1 MLASAPADKSPMSQ
15 NPGTRSPLARRLRL
29 ALASML
35 LPVAA
40 VAAAGLVTFRLS
52 VSALEEFRQETVEES
67 KLIEEVRDL
76 LVKADDLGEA
86 SAEEADRAAT
96 ERFVAHSALIDRRF
110 DELQTLATPQERQL
124 ADKADAAWKQSMVDI
139 EAAKAQ
145 PRDQATD
152 DRLDPFHDHIDEA
165 ASILADLHS
174 LNVNQVADQI
184 ASLRRR
190 EQNQL
195 LAGLAALVLGST
207 AALLLARRLG
217 RSITR
222 PLLSLKDAATRFG
235 SDDLSHRIPVSG
247 VDELAQLGNAFNAM
261 ASSLDKSRAD
271 LRESEQRFRALVH
284 HASDVFTV
292 IRADAVIRY
301 QSPAIQRVLGYPPE
315 ELIGRSFLDLVDPDD
330 RDLAGQLFER
340 SRARPGEPTVG
351 EVRMRPSGDEQ
362 APRRF
367 EMTATNLLRDPT
379 VRGLV
384 LNYRDITER
393 ALYEERL
400 SQQAFHDALT
410 GLPNRALFQDR
421 LEHALR
427 QRGQTV
433 GLLFVDL
440 DHFKVVND
448 SLGHDAGDQL
458 LCEVAQRLAGCLRD
472 GDTLARLGGD
482 EFTVLMPNLADH
494 GDAELVAR
502 RIESRLEPPFELPR
516 QAVFVS
522 ASIGIATGV
531 ALQDRS
537 EALLRDADA
546 AMYEAKAR
554 GRSGHAVFDP
564 TMHTRAVT
572 RLAVETDLRRAIDN
586 DQLELHYQPIMWLGG
601 HQIVGME
608 ALVRWRRPDGTLVPP
623 AEFIPIAEETG
634 LIRSI
639 GRWVLHEACRQ
650 LARWRSELP
659 QAAGLSMSVNVS
671 ARQLQDASIV
681 EDVESVLRETGLDPG
696 SLILELTESAV
707 VENLEGAAATL
718 QKLKWLSVQLAMDDF
733 GTGYSSLSSLSRLPL
748 DILKIDQSFVARLDQ
763 DAEGRAVV
771 YAITSLATA
780 LGVRVTGEGIETAA
794 QRSTLMELDCN
805 HGQGFLLGRPAPPDE
820 VAALLRSVNP
830 AEVTVAARLARLQ

>member
-1 MLASAPADKSPMSQ
+1 MGQIPVP
-15 NPGTRSPLARRLRL
+15 RSSLARRLRL
-29 ALASML
+29 ALATML

-40 VAAAGLVTFRLS
+40 VAAAGLVTFNFS
-52 VSALEEFRQETVEES
+52 ISALEEFRQETVEES
-67 KLIEEVRDL
+67 KRIEEVRDL
-76 LVKADDLGEA
+76 LVEADDLGEA
-86 SAEEADRAAT
+86 AVEEADPAT
-96 ERFVAHSALIDRRF
+96 SERFVEHSALIDRRF
-110 DELQTLATPQERQL
+110 DDLQTLATQQERQL
-124 ADKADAAWKQSMVDI
+124 AAEADAMWKTSAADI
-139 EAAKAQ
+139 EAAKAI
-145 PRDQATD
+145 PKDGATD

-174 LNVNQVADQI
+174 LNGNQVADEI
-184 ASLRRR
+184 SSLRRR
-190 EQNQL
+190 EQDQL
-195 LAGLAALVLGST
+195 LAGLAALVIGST
-207 AALLLARRLG
+207 AALFLARRMG

-235 SDDLSHRIPVSG
+235 ADDLSHRIPVSG
-247 VDELAQLGNAFNAM
+247 DDELAQLGNAFNAM
-261 ASSLDKSRAD
+261 ASSLEKGRAD

-292 IRADAVIRY
+292 IGADAVIRY
-301 QSPAIQRVLGYPPE
+301 QSPAIKQVLGYPTE
-315 ELIGRSFLDLVDPDD
+315 DIIGRSFLDLVEPDD
-330 RDLAGQLFER
+330 QDIAGQLFER
-340 SRARPGEPTVG
+340 SRMRSGVPTVG
-351 EVRMRPSGDEQ
+351 EVRMRPLGDGQ

-367 EMTATNLLRDPT
+367 EMTATDLLDDPT

-384 LNYRDITER
+384 LNYSDITER
-393 ALYEERL
+393 AQYEERL

-458 LCEVAQRLAGCLRD
+458 LCDVAQRLAGCLRD

-482 EFTVLMPNLADH
+482 EFTVLMPDIADAQV
-494 GDAELVAR
+494 AEAVAS
-502 RIESRLEPPFELPR
+502 RIESRLEPPFELPG
-516 QAVFVS
+516 QSVFVT

-531 ALQDRS
+531 ALHDRS

-546 AMYEAKAR
+546 AMYEAKAG
-554 GRSGHAVFDP
+554 GRARHAVFDP

-572 RLAVETDLRRAIDN
+572 RLAIETDLRRAIDS
-586 DQLELHYQPIMWLGG
+586 DQLELHYQPIMWLEGN
-601 HQIVGME
+601 QIVGAE

-623 AEFIPIAEETG
+623 GEFIPVAEETG
-634 LIRSI
+634 LIRPI

-650 LARWRSELP
+650 LARWRSDLP
-659 QAAGLSMSVNVS
+659 QAAGLAMSVNIS

-681 EDVESVLRETGLDPG
+681 EDVESALHETGLDPG

-707 VENLEGAAATL
+707 VESFEGASATL
-718 QKLKWLSVQLAMDDF
+718 QKLRWMSVQLALDDF

-763 DAEGRAVV
+763 DAESRAIV
-771 YAITSLATA
+771 YAIVSLATA
-780 LGVRVTGEGIETAA
+780 LGVRVTGEGIETAS
-794 QRSTLMELDCN
+794 QLSTLIELDCN
-805 HGQGFLLGRPAPPDE
+805 HGQGFLLGRPAIPDE
-820 VAALLRSVNP
+820 LAATLRTVNTT
-830 AEVTVAARLARLQ
+830 EVTVAARLARLQ

>member
-1 MLASAPADKSPMSQ
+1 
-15 NPGTRSPLARRLRL
+15 
-29 ALASML
+29 ML

-40 VAAAGLVTFRLS
+40 VAGAGLVTFRFS
-52 VSALEEFRQETVEES
+52 ISALEEFRKETVEES
-67 KLIEEVRDL
+67 KRIEEVRDL
-76 LVKADDLGEA
+76 LVEADDLGEA
-86 SAEEADRAAT
+86 SVEENDPAT
-96 ERFVAHSALIDRRF
+96 AERFVDHSALIDRRF
-110 DELQTLATPQERQL
+110 DDLQTLATQQERQL
-124 ADKADAAWKQSMVDI
+124 AAEADAMWEKSAADI
-139 EAAKAQ
+139 EAAKAL
-145 PRDQATD
+145 PKGATD

-174 LNVNQVADQI
+174 LNGNQVADEI
-184 ASLRRR
+184 SSLRRR
-190 EQNQL
+190 EQDQL
-195 LAGLAALVLGST
+195 LAGLAALLIGST
-207 AALLLARRLG
+207 AALFLARRMG

-235 SDDLSHRIPVSG
+235 ADDLSHRIPVSG
-247 VDELAQLGNAFNAM
+247 DDELAQLGNAFNAM
-261 ASSLDKSRAD
+261 ASSLEKGRAD

-292 IRADAVIRY
+292 IGADAVIRY
-301 QSPAIQRVLGYPPE
+301 QSPAIKQVLGYPTE
-315 ELIGRSFLDLVDPDD
+315 DIIGRSFLDLVEPDD
-330 RDLAGQLFER
+330 QDIAGQLFER
-340 SRARPGEPTVG
+340 SRMRSGVPTVG
-351 EVRMRPSGDEQ
+351 EVRMRPLGDGQ

-367 EMTATNLLRDPT
+367 EMTATDLLDDPT

-384 LNYRDITER
+384 LNYSDITER
-393 ALYEERL
+393 AQYEERL

-458 LCEVAQRLAGCLRD
+458 LCDVAQRLAGCLRD

-482 EFTVLMPNLADH
+482 EFTVLMPDIA
-494 GDAELVAR
+494 GAQVAEAVAS
-502 RIESRLEPPFELPR
+502 RIESQLEPPFELPG
-516 QAVFVS
+516 QSVFVT

-531 ALQDRS
+531 AQHDRS

-546 AMYEAKAR
+546 AMYEAKAH
-554 GRSGHAVFDP
+554 GRARHAVFDP

-572 RLAVETDLRRAIDN
+572 RLAIETDLRRAIDS
-586 DQLELHYQPIMWLGG
+586 DQLELHYQPIMWLEGN
-601 HQIVGME
+601 QIVGAE
-608 ALVRWRRPDGTLVPP
+608 ALVRWRRSDGTLVPP
-623 AEFIPIAEETG
+623 GEFIPVAEETG
-634 LIRSI
+634 LIRPI

-659 QAAGLSMSVNVS
+659 QAAGLAMSVNVS

-681 EDVESVLRETGLDPG
+681 EDVESALRETGLDPG

-707 VENLEGAAATL
+707 VESFEGASATL
-718 QKLKWLSVQLAMDDF
+718 QKLRWMSVQLALDDF

-763 DAEGRAVV
+763 DAESRAVV
-771 YAITSLATA
+771 YAIVSLATA
-780 LGVRVTGEGIETAA
+780 LGVRVTGEGIETAS
-794 QRSTLMELDCN
+794 QLSTLIELGCN
-805 HGQGFLLGRPAPPDE
+805 HGQGFLLGRPAIPDE
-820 VAALLRSVNP
+820 LAAMLRTVN
-830 AEVTVAARLARLQ
+830 ATEVTVAARLARLQ

>member
-1 MLASAPADKSPMSQ
+1 MGQILAPRSSLAS
-15 NPGTRSPLARRLRL
+15 RLRL
-29 ALASML
+29 ALATML

-52 VSALEEFRQETVEES
+52 ISALEEFREETVEES

-76 LVKADDLGEA
+76 LVDADDLGEA
-86 SAEEADRAAT
+86 AVEEGDPAT
-96 ERFVAHSALIDRRF
+96 DEQFVAHSALIDRRF
-110 DELQTLATPQERQL
+110 DDLQTLATQQERQL
-124 ADKADAAWKQSMVDI
+124 AAEAEAMWQTSAADI
-139 EAAKAQ
+139 EAAKAL
-145 PRDQATD
+145 PEDKATD
-152 DRLDPFHDHIDEA
+152 NRLDPFHDHIDQA

-174 LNVNQVADQI
+174 LNGNQVADEI
-184 ASLRRR
+184 SSLRRR

-195 LAGLAALVLGST
+195 LAGLAALLIGST
-207 AALLLARRLG
+207 VALLLARRLG

-222 PLLSLKDAATRFG
+222 PLRSLQDAATRFG
-235 SDDLSHRIPVSG
+235 ADDLSHRIPVSG
-247 VDELAQLGNAFNAM
+247 DDELAQLGNAFNAM
-261 ASSLDKSRAD
+261 ASSLDTSRAD

-292 IRADAVIRY
+292 IGADAVIRY
-301 QSPAIQRVLGYPPE
+301 QSPAIEQVLGYPTKD
-315 ELIGRSFLDLVDPDD
+315 LIGRSFLDLVEPDD
-330 RDLAGQLFER
+330 QDIATQLFER
-340 SRARPGEPTVG
+340 SQMRPGLPTLG
-351 EVRMRPSGDEQ
+351 EVRMRPLGDEQ
-362 APRRF
+362 PPRRF
-367 EMTATNLLRDPT
+367 EVTATDLLDDPT

-427 QRGQTV
+427 QRGQRV

-458 LCEVAQRLAGCLRD
+458 LCDVAQRLAGCLRE

-482 EFTVLMPNLADH
+482 EFTVLMPDIADAQ
-494 GDAELVAR
+494 DAAAVAT
-502 RIESRLEPPFELPR
+502 RIESRLEPPFELPG
-516 QAVFVS
+516 QSVFVT

-531 ALQDRS
+531 AQQDRS

-546 AMYEAKAR
+546 AMYEAKAH
-554 GRSGHAVFDP
+554 GRAGHAVFDP

-572 RLAVETDLRRAIDN
+572 RLAIETDLRRAIDN
-586 DQLELHYQPIMWLGG
+586 DQLVLHYQPIMWLDGN
-601 HQIVGME
+601 QIVGVE
-608 ALVRWRRPDGTLVPP
+608 ALVRWRRSDGTLVPP
-623 AEFIPIAEETG
+623 GEFIPVAEETG
-634 LIRSI
+634 LIRPV
-639 GRWVLHEACRQ
+639 GRWVLHEACQQ
-650 LARWRSELP
+650 LARWRSDLP

-671 ARQLQDASIV
+671 ARQLQDASLT
-681 EDVESVLRETGLDPG
+681 EDVESALRESGLDPG

-707 VENLEGAAATL
+707 VENLEGASATL
-718 QKLKWLSVQLAMDDF
+718 QQLKWMSVQLAMDDF
-733 GTGYSSLSSLSRLPL
+733 GTGYSSLSSLSKMPL

-763 DAEGRAVV
+763 DPEGRAIV
-771 YAITSLATA
+771 YAIVSLATA
-780 LGVRVTGEGIETAA
+780 LGIRVTGEGIETAS
-794 QRSTLMELDCN
+794 QLSTLIELDCN

-820 VAALLRSVNP
+820 LVALLRTLNP
-830 AEVTVAARLARLQ
+830 TEVTVAARLARLQ

>member
-1 MLASAPADKSPMSQ
+1 MGQLPAP
-15 NPGTRSPLARRLRL
+15 RSSLARRLRL
-29 ALASML
+29 ALATML

-52 VSALEEFRQETVEES
+52 ISALEQFREETVEES

-76 LVKADDLGEA
+76 LVEADDLGEA
-86 SAEEADRAAT
+86 SVEEADPAT
-96 ERFVAHSALIDRRF
+96 SKRFVAHSALIDRRF
-110 DELQTLATPQERQL
+110 DGLQTLATQQERQL
-124 ADKADAAWKQSMVDI
+124 AAKADAVWRQSVADI
-139 EAAKAQ
+139 EAAKAVQ
-145 PRDQATD
+145 GDGATD
-152 DRLDPFHDHIDEA
+152 NRLDPFHDHIDEA

-174 LNVNQVADQI
+174 LNGNQVADEI
-184 ASLRRR
+184 SSLRRR

-195 LAGLAALVLGST
+195 LAGLAALVIGSI
-207 AALLLARRLG
+207 AALLLGRRLG

-222 PLLSLKDAATRFG
+222 PLRSLQDAAARFG
-235 SDDLSHRIPVSG
+235 ADDLSHRIPVSG
-247 VDELAQLGNAFNAM
+247 DDELAQLGNAFNAM
-261 ASSLDKSRAD
+261 ASSLDTSRAD

-292 IRADAVIRY
+292 IGADAVIRY
-301 QSPAIQRVLGYPPE
+301 QSPAIEQVLGYPPE
-315 ELIGRSFLDLVDPDD
+315 EIIGRSFLDLIEPDD
-330 RDLAGQLFER
+330 QDIARQLFER
-340 SRARPGEPTVG
+340 SRTRPGVPTVG
-351 EVRMRPSGDEQ
+351 EVRMRPLADEEP
-362 APRRF
+362 PRRF
-367 EMTATNLLRDPT
+367 EMTATDLLRDPT

-384 LNYRDITER
+384 LNYSDITER

-400 SQQAFHDALT
+400 AEQAFHDALT

-427 QRGQTV
+427 QRGQRV

-458 LCEVAQRLAGCLRD
+458 LCEVAERLAGCLRE

-482 EFTVLMPNLADH
+482 EFTVLMPDI
-494 GDAELVAR
+494 GDAQDAATVAG
-502 RIESRLEPPFELPR
+502 RIERRLEPAFELPG
-516 QAVFVS
+516 QSVFVT

-531 ALQDRS
+531 AQQDRS

-554 GRSGHAVFDP
+554 GRAGHAIFDP

-572 RLAVETDLRRAIDN
+572 RLAIETDLRRAIDN
-586 DQLELHYQPIMWLGG
+586 DQLELHYQPIMWLEGN
-601 HQIVGME
+601 QIVGVE

-623 AEFIPIAEETG
+623 GDFIPVAEETG
-634 LIRSI
+634 LIRPI

-650 LARWRSELP
+650 LARWRSDLP

-681 EDVESVLRETGLDPG
+681 EDVESALRETGLDPG

-707 VENLEGAAATL
+707 AEHIEGASATL
-718 QKLKWLSVQLAMDDF
+718 QQLRWMSVQLAMDDF
-733 GTGYSSLSSLSRLPL
+733 GTGYSSLSSLSRMPL

-763 DAEGRAVV
+763 DAEGRAIV
-771 YAITSLATA
+771 YAIVSLATA
-780 LGVRVTGEGIETAA
+780 LGIRVTGEGIETPSQLA
-794 QRSTLMELDCN
+794 TLMELDCN

-820 VAALLRSVNP
+820 LAATLRTIDTN
-830 AEVTVAARLARLQ
+830 EVTVAARLARLQ

>member
-1 MLASAPADKSPMSQ
+1 MGQIPEP
-15 NPGTRSPLARRLRL
+15 RSSIARRLRL
-29 ALASML
+29 ALATML

-40 VAAAGLVTFRLS
+40 VAVAGLVTFRLS
-52 VSALEEFRQETVEES
+52 ISALEQFRQETVEES
-67 KLIEEVRDL
+67 KRIEEVRDL
-76 LVKADDLGEA
+76 LVEADDLGEA
-86 SAEEADRAAT
+86 AVEEDDPAT
-96 ERFVAHSALIDRRF
+96 AKRFVAHSALIDRRF
-110 DELQTLATPQERQL
+110 DDLQSLATEQERRL
-124 ADKADAAWKQSMVDI
+124 AAEADVVWKKSAADI
-139 EAAKAQ
+139 EAAKAL
-145 PRDQATD
+145 PSGATD
-152 DRLDPFHDHIDEA
+152 NRLDPFHDHIDEA

-174 LNVNQVADQI
+174 LNGNQVADEI
-184 ASLRRR
+184 SSLRRR

-207 AALLLARRLG
+207 AALLLARRVG

-222 PLLSLKDAATRFG
+222 PLLSLKDAAARFG
-235 SDDLSHRIPVSG
+235 SDDLSHRIPVRG
-247 VDELAQLGNAFNAM
+247 DDELAQLGSAFNAM
-261 ASSLDKSRAD
+261 AGSLQESRTD

-292 IRADAVIRY
+292 IGADAVIRY
-301 QSPAIQRVLGYPPE
+301 QSPAIEQVLGYRTGSI
-315 ELIGRSFLDLVDPDD
+315 IGRSFLDLVEPDD
-330 RDLAGQLFER
+330 RDDAGQLFER
-340 SRARPGEPTVG
+340 SQVRPGVPTMG
-351 EVRMRPSGDEQ
+351 EIHLRPLGDGQ

-367 EMTATNLLRDPT
+367 EMTATNLLDDPT

-400 SQQAFHDALT
+400 TQQAFHDALT

-427 QRGQTV
+427 QRGQTL

-448 SLGHDAGDQL
+448 GLGHDAGDQL
-458 LCEVAQRLAGCLRD
+458 LCDVAQRLAGCLRD

-482 EFTVLMPNLADH
+482 EFTVLLPDIADAR
-494 GDAELVAR
+494 DATAVAT
-502 RIESRLEPPFELPR
+502 RIESRLKPPFELPG
-516 QAVFVS
+516 QSVFVT

-531 ALQDRS
+531 ALQDQS
-537 EALLRDADA
+537 EALLREADA

-554 GRSGHAVFDP
+554 GRAGHAVFDA
-564 TMHTRAVT
+564 TMHVRAVT
-572 RLAVETDLRRAIDN
+572 RLAIETDLRRAIAN
-586 DQLELHYQPIMWLGG
+586 DQLELHYQPIKWLEGD
-601 HQIVGME
+601 QIVGVE

-623 AEFIPIAEETG
+623 GDFIPVAEETG
-634 LIRSI
+634 LIRPI

-650 LARWRSELP
+650 LASWRADLP

-671 ARQLQDASIV
+671 ARQLQDASLV
-681 EDVESVLRETGLDPG
+681 EDVESALRESGLDPG

-707 VENLEGAAATL
+707 VDSFEGAAAML
-718 QKLKWLSVQLAMDDF
+718 QQLRWMSVQLAMDDF

-771 YAITSLATA
+771 YAIVSLATA
-780 LGVRVTGEGIETAA
+780 LGVRVTGEGIETASQLA
-794 QRSTLMELDCN
+794 TLTELDCK
-805 HGQGFLLGRPAPPDE
+805 HGQGFLLGRPAPADKLAE
-820 VAALLRSVNP
+820 MLQAVSP

>member
-1 MLASAPADKSPMSQ
+1 MGQILAPRSSLAS
-15 NPGTRSPLARRLRL
+15 RLRL
-29 ALASML
+29 ALATML

-52 VSALEEFRQETVEES
+52 ISALEEFREETVEES

-76 LVKADDLGEA
+76 LVDADDLGEA
-86 SAEEADRAAT
+86 AVEEGDPAT
-96 ERFVAHSALIDRRF
+96 DEQFVAHSALIDRRF
-110 DELQTLATPQERQL
+110 DDLQTLATQQERQL
-124 ADKADAAWKQSMVDI
+124 AAEAEAMWQTSAADI
-139 EAAKAQ
+139 EAAKAL
-145 PRDQATD
+145 PEDKATD
-152 DRLDPFHDHIDEA
+152 NRLDPFHDHIDQA

-174 LNVNQVADQI
+174 LNGNQVADEI
-184 ASLRRR
+184 SSLRRR

-195 LAGLAALVLGST
+195 LAGLAALLIGST
-207 AALLLARRLG
+207 VALLLARRLG

-222 PLLSLKDAATRFG
+222 PLRSLQDAATRFG
-235 SDDLSHRIPVSG
+235 ADDLSHRIPVSG
-247 VDELAQLGNAFNAM
+247 DDELAQLGNAFNAM
-261 ASSLDKSRAD
+261 ASSLDTSRAD

-292 IRADAVIRY
+292 IGADAVIRY
-301 QSPAIQRVLGYPPE
+301 QSPAIEQVLGYPTKD
-315 ELIGRSFLDLVDPDD
+315 LIGRSFLDLVEPDD
-330 RDLAGQLFER
+330 QDIATQLFER
-340 SRARPGEPTVG
+340 SQMRPGLPTLG
-351 EVRMRPSGDEQ
+351 EVRMRPLGDEQ
-362 APRRF
+362 PPRRF
-367 EMTATNLLRDPT
+367 EVTATDLLDDPT

-427 QRGQTV
+427 QRGQRV

-458 LCEVAQRLAGCLRD
+458 LCDVAQRLAGCLRE

-482 EFTVLMPNLADH
+482 EFTVLMPDIADAQ
-494 GDAELVAR
+494 DAAAVAT
-502 RIESRLEPPFELPR
+502 RIESRLEPPFELPG
-516 QAVFVS
+516 QSVFVT

-531 ALQDRS
+531 AQQDRS

-546 AMYEAKAR
+546 AMYEAKAH
-554 GRSGHAVFDP
+554 GRAGHAVFDP

-572 RLAVETDLRRAIDN
+572 RLAIETDLRRAIDN
-586 DQLELHYQPIMWLGG
+586 DQLVLHYQPIMWLDGN
-601 HQIVGME
+601 QIVGVE
-608 ALVRWRRPDGTLVPP
+608 ALVRWRRSDGTLVPP
-623 AEFIPIAEETG
+623 GEFIPVAEETG
-634 LIRSI
+634 LIRPV
-639 GRWVLHEACRQ
+639 GRWVLHEACQQ
-650 LARWRSELP
+650 LARWRSDLP

-671 ARQLQDASIV
+671 ARQLQDASLT
-681 EDVESVLRETGLDPG
+681 EDVESALRESGLDPG

-707 VENLEGAAATL
+707 VENLEGASATL
-718 QKLKWLSVQLAMDDF
+718 QQLKWMSVQLAMDDF
-733 GTGYSSLSSLSRLPL
+733 GTGYSSLSSLSKMPL

-763 DAEGRAVV
+763 DPEGRAIV
-771 YAITSLATA
+771 YAIVSLATA
-780 LGVRVTGEGIETAA
+780 LGIRVTGEGIETAS
-794 QRSTLMELDCN
+794 QLSTLIELDCN

-820 VAALLRSVNP
+820 LAALLRTLNP
-830 AEVTVAARLARLQ
+830 TEVTVAARLARLQ

>member
-1 MLASAPADKSPMSQ
+1 MGQIPP
-15 NPGTRSPLARRLRL
+15 PRSPLARRLTL
-29 ALASML
+29 ALATML

-52 VSALEEFRQETVEES
+52 ISALEEFRQETVDES
-67 KLIEEVRDL
+67 KRIEAVRKL
-76 LVKADDLGEA
+76 LVQADDLGEA
-86 SAEEADRAAT
+86 AVEESDPAT
-96 ERFVAHSALIDRRF
+96 GKQFVALSALIDRHF
-110 DELQTLATPQERQL
+110 DDLQTLATQQERQL
-124 ADKADAAWKQSMVDI
+124 AANADALWEKSAADI
-139 EAAKAQ
+139 EAAKAA
-145 PRDQATD
+145 PKASATD
-152 DRLDPFHDHIDEA
+152 DRLDPFHDHTDEA
-165 ASILADLHS
+165 ASKLADLHS
-174 LNVNQVADQI
+174 LNGNQVADEI
-184 ASLRRR
+184 SSLRRR
-190 EQNQL
+190 EQAQL

-207 AALLLARRLG
+207 VALLLARRLG

-247 VDELAQLGNAFNAM
+247 DDELAQLGNAFNAM
-261 ASSLDKSRAD
+261 ASSLQGSRAD

-292 IRADAVIRY
+292 IGADGVIRY
-301 QSPAIQRVLGYPPE
+301 QSPAIEQVLGYPTE
-315 ELIGRSFLDLVDPDD
+315 AIIGRSFLNLIDPHDQD
-330 RDLAGQLFER
+330 IARQLFER
-340 SRARPGEPTVG
+340 SQMQPGVPTVG
-351 EVRMRPSGDEQ
+351 EVHMRPREDMQ
-362 APRRF
+362 APRHF
-367 EMTATNLLRDPT
+367 EMTATDLLDDST

-393 ALYEERL
+393 ALYEQQL

-410 GLPNRALFQDR
+410 SLPNRALFQDR

-458 LCEVAQRLAGCLRD
+458 LCDVAQRLAGCLRE

-482 EFTVLMPNLADH
+482 EFTVLMPDIA
-494 GDAELVAR
+494 GAQDAATVAS
-502 RIESRLEPPFELPR
+502 RIESRLEPPFELPG
-516 QAVFVS
+516 QSVFVT

-531 ALQDRS
+531 ALHDRS
-537 EALLRDADA
+537 DALLRDADA

-554 GRSGHAVFDP
+554 GRARHALFDP

-572 RLAVETDLRRAIDN
+572 RLAIETDLRRAIDN
-586 DQLELHYQPIMWLGG
+586 DQLELHYQPIMWL
-601 HQIVGME
+601 QSNMIVGVE

-623 AEFIPIAEETG
+623 GEFVPVAEETG
-634 LIRSI
+634 LIRPI

-650 LARWRSELP
+650 LARWRSDLP
-659 QAAGLSMSVNVS
+659 QAAGLAMSVNIS

-681 EDVESVLRETGLDPG
+681 EDVESALRETGLDAG

-707 VENLEGAAATL
+707 VETFEEALTTL
-718 QKLKWLSVQLAMDDF
+718 QQLRWMSVQLAMDDF

-771 YAITSLATA
+771 YAIVSLATA
-780 LGVRVTGEGIETAA
+780 LGIRVTGEGIETTS
-794 QRSTLMELDCN
+794 QLSTLLELDCD

-820 VAALLRSVNP
+820 VAAMLRTVNP
-830 AEVTVAARLARLQ
+830 TELTVAARLARLQ

>member
-1 MLASAPADKSPMSQ
+1 MGLLPAS
-15 NPGTRSPLARRLRL
+15 RSSLARRLQL
-29 ALASML
+29 ALATML

-40 VAAAGLVTFRLS
+40 VAAAGLVTFRQS
-52 VSALEEFRQETVEES
+52 ISALEEFRHETVEES
-67 KLIEEVRDL
+67 TRIEEVRDL

-86 SAEEADRAAT
+86 SVEEDDPAT
-96 ERFVAHSALIDRRF
+96 EKRFLALRTLIDRRF
-110 DELQTLATPQERQL
+110 DDLQHLATQQEREL
-124 ADKADAAWKQSMVDI
+124 AAEAEKIWDKSAADI
-139 EAAKAQ
+139 EAAKVV
-145 PRDQATD
+145 PSGGDTD

-174 LNVNQVADQI
+174 LNGNQVADEI

-195 LAGLAALVLGST
+195 LLGLAALAIGST
-207 AALLLARRLG
+207 VALFLARRLG

-222 PLLSLKDAATRFG
+222 PLLSLREAAARFG
-235 SDDLSHRIPVSG
+235 ADDLSYRVPVRG
-247 VDELAQLGNAFNAM
+247 DDELAQLGTAFNTM
-261 ASSLDKSRAD
+261 ASSLEESRAD

-292 IRADAVIRY
+292 IGADAVIRY
-301 QSPAIQRVLGYPPE
+301 QSPSIEQVLGYRTE
-315 ELIGRSFLDLVDPDD
+315 DIIGRSFLDLIDTDD
-330 RDLAGQLFER
+330 REVARDLFGE
-340 SRARPGEPTVG
+340 SRRRPGRPTVG
-351 EVRMRPSGDEQ
+351 EVRMRPRGDGQ

-367 EMTATNLLRDPT
+367 EMTATDLLDDPT

-384 LNYRDITER
+384 LNYSDVTER
-393 ALYEERL
+393 VLYEERL
-400 SQQAFHDALT
+400 AQQAFHDALT

-440 DHFKVVND
+440 DHFKVIND

-458 LCEVAQRLAGCLRD
+458 LCEVARRLAGCLRD

-482 EFTVLMPNLADH
+482 EFTVLLPDITDPR
-494 GDAELVAR
+494 DAEVVAA
-502 RIESRLEPPFELPR
+502 RIGSRLKPPFELPG
-516 QAVFVS
+516 QSVFVT

-531 ALQDRS
+531 ALQDRFD
-537 EALLRDADA
+537 ALLRDADA

-554 GRSGHAVFDP
+554 GRARHAIFDT

-572 RLAVETDLRRAIDN
+572 RLAIETDLRRAIDN
-586 DQLELHYQPIMWLGG
+586 RQLELHYQPIRWLQGN
-601 HQIVGME
+601 QIVGVE

-623 AEFIPIAEETG
+623 GDFIPVAEETG
-634 LIRSI
+634 LIRPI

-650 LARWRSELP
+650 LARWRAELP

-681 EDVESVLRETGLDPG
+681 QDVESAVRETGLDPS
-696 SLILELTESAV
+696 SLILELTETAV
-707 VENLEGAAATL
+707 VENLTTASETL
-718 QKLKWLSVQLAMDDF
+718 QTLRWMSVQLAMDDF
-733 GTGYSSLSSLSRLPL
+733 GTGHSSLSSLSRLPL
-748 DILKIDQSFVARLDQ
+748 DILKIDQGFVARLDRQ
-763 DAEGRAVV
+763 AEGRAIV

-780 LGVRVTGEGIETAA
+780 LGLRVTGEGIETPS
-794 QRSTLMELDCN
+794 QLSSLLELDCN

-820 VAALLRSVNP
+820 LAAMLREANTGG
-830 AEVTVAARLARLQ
+830 VTDAARLARLR

>member
-1 MLASAPADKSPMSQ
+1 MGQIPVP
-15 NPGTRSPLARRLRL
+15 RSSLARRLRL
-29 ALASML
+29 ALATML

-40 VAAAGLVTFRLS
+40 VAAAGLVTFNFS
-52 VSALEEFRQETVEES
+52 ISALEEFRQETVEES
-67 KLIEEVRDL
+67 KRIEEVRDL
-76 LVKADDLGEA
+76 LVEADDLGEA
-86 SAEEADRAAT
+86 AVEEADPAT
-96 ERFVAHSALIDRRF
+96 SERFVEHSALIDRRF
-110 DELQTLATPQERQL
+110 DDLQTLATQQERQL
-124 ADKADAAWKQSMVDI
+124 AAEADAMWKTSAADI
-139 EAAKAQ
+139 EAAKAI
-145 PRDQATD
+145 PKDGATD

-174 LNVNQVADQI
+174 LNGNQVADEI
-184 ASLRRR
+184 SSLRRR
-190 EQNQL
+190 EQDQL
-195 LAGLAALVLGST
+195 LAGLAALVIGST
-207 AALLLARRLG
+207 AALFLARRMG

-235 SDDLSHRIPVSG
+235 ADDLSHRIPVSG
-247 VDELAQLGNAFNAM
+247 DDELAQLGNAFNAM
-261 ASSLDKSRAD
+261 ASSLEKGRAD

-292 IRADAVIRY
+292 IGADAVIRY
-301 QSPAIQRVLGYPPE
+301 QSPAIKQVLGYPTE
-315 ELIGRSFLDLVDPDD
+315 DIIGRSFLDLVEPDD
-330 RDLAGQLFER
+330 QDIAGQLFER
-340 SRARPGEPTVG
+340 SRMRSGVPTVG
-351 EVRMRPSGDEQ
+351 EVRMRPLGDGQ

-367 EMTATNLLRDPT
+367 EMTATDLLDDPT

-384 LNYRDITER
+384 LNYSDITER
-393 ALYEERL
+393 AQYEERL

-458 LCEVAQRLAGCLRD
+458 LCDVAQRLAGCLRD

-482 EFTVLMPNLADH
+482 EFTVLMPDIADAQV
-494 GDAELVAR
+494 AEAVAS
-502 RIESRLEPPFELPR
+502 RIESRLEPPFELPG
-516 QAVFVS
+516 QSVFVT

-531 ALQDRS
+531 ALHDRS

-546 AMYEAKAR
+546 AMYEAKAG
-554 GRSGHAVFDP
+554 GRARHAVFDP

-572 RLAVETDLRRAIDN
+572 RLAIETDLRRAIDS
-586 DQLELHYQPIMWLGG
+586 DQLELHYQPIMWLEGN
-601 HQIVGME
+601 QIVGAE

-623 AEFIPIAEETG
+623 GEFIPVAEETG
-634 LIRSI
+634 LIRPI

-650 LARWRSELP
+650 LARWRSDLP
-659 QAAGLSMSVNVS
+659 QAAGLAMSVNIS

-681 EDVESVLRETGLDPG
+681 EDVESALHETGLDPG

-707 VENLEGAAATL
+707 VESFEGASATL
-718 QKLKWLSVQLAMDDF
+718 QKLRWMSVQLALDDF

-763 DAEGRAVV
+763 DAESRAIV
-771 YAITSLATA
+771 YAIVSLATA
-780 LGVRVTGEGIETAA
+780 LGVRVTGEGIETAS
-794 QRSTLMELDCN
+794 QLSTLIELDCN
-805 HGQGFLLGRPAPPDE
+805 HGQGFLLGRPAIPDE
-820 VAALLRSVNP
+820 LAAMLRTVNTT
-830 AEVTVAARLARLQ
+830 EVTVAARLARLQ